1 MTLSHVRIERDLP
14 ASMVGGM
21 RDRMVKL
28 TRMLLPGRWRS
39 LESLDPRALGRVG
52 EDIAVRMLT
61 RSGLHV
67 LARNRR
73 IAGVEIDVIAESPP
87 EGLLLV
93 MEVKTSRG
101 GRPPESR
108 VDLARRR
115 RLVRAASILAADR
128 AVAIEVVAIAIE
140 GSRPVLQRF
149 RLEGSDIE
157 C

>member
-1 MTLSHVRIERDLP
+1 MTSSRVRIERDLP
-14 ASMVGGM
+14 ATMVRGM

-28 TRMLLPGRWRS
+28 FGGLLPGNRRS

-52 EDIAVRMLT
+52 EDMAVRMLT

-87 EGLLLV
+87 DGLLLV

-108 VDLARRR
+108 IDLKRRR
-115 RLVRAASILAADR
+115 RLARAASILAADR

-140 GSRPVLQRF
+140 EGRPVLKRF